1 MSIANITEKIL
12 NEANE
17 ISETSL
23 RNAESRSLEILNEA
37 KEKSSEILAEAE
49 VKAKEE
55 AEAIKS
61 RIISAGELQE
71 RKIILNAKQEAIK
84 KSFNL
89 ALEKLS
95 TMPEDKYINYL
106 IEEIVNINNCK
117 GEIVL
122 NETDKNKIGEKLV
135 EIVNER
141 LNGNKVVLSE
151 NSINTKG
158 GFILKNGDIEVNNTF
173 ETILSSIKEGLTFE
187 VANTLFK

>member
-71 RKIILNAKQEAIK
+71 RKIILNAKQEAIR